1 MSEISW
7 RTLSICRIQ
16 PVNPQGQN
24 TMIGN
29 LRKRESATLQ
39 APQESKSIAPSSSS
53 PAAYQGLPETRDTY
67 GTPLANPQSSYSHPS
82 PAHPSNYSYL
92 DDFSTG
98 YGEQQD
104 GIFGLNLAAILI
116 PILTLLGFSLL
127 FPTYVNIESRK
138 KRSLGECRS
147 KKNTSALMGQIKHK
161 SHILSGTVELKKT
174 GMGLGDWKSTC
185 TLTMLQLFYRCF
197 IGK

>member
-7 RTLSICRIQ
+7 RALSICRIQ

-39 APQESKSIAPSSSS
+39 APQESKSVAPSSSS

-82 PAHPSNYSYL
+82 PAHPSDYSYL

-174 GMGLGDWKSTC
+174 GMGLGHWKSTC